1 MDKNGRY
8 RLEVMYEGKWRKLW
22 YSDNRKE
29 LAEYIELCPETEQL
43 RIMDTLEEEVNDR
56 GRRH

>member
-1 MDKNGRY
+1 MDKNGGY

-43 RIMDTLEEEVNDR
+43 RIMDTLEEEVNAR